1 MDKKVSI
8 YDLYKKEKT
17 ITILDNEK
25 NYTDILIRKLSQAD
39 REEAIGVFN
48 KKLTE
53 EKIKLE
59 KDILVARNIKSSLEI
74 FNKEQ
79 LIQGIVEIEKVARDA
94 IADLLPLEDEENL
107 SKEDRE
113 KKQEEEFNK
122 WHDLRKEE
130 LKKEN
135 NKELIEQ
142 LAQLRISSL
151 ATIAASVFYNYS
163 CISFMC
169 YEPQTKEKI
178 FKDYLDVGKV
188 LDKKIIEQLIKE
200 IDDFR
205 LVQTDKDIRKVAEDD
220 DFLSNG
226 ESGKS
231 STDSRITTKKK

>member
-1 MDKKVSI
+1 MSKKVSI

-17 ITILDNEK
+17 IKILDNEG

-39 REEAIGVFN
+39 REEAIDIFN

-59 KDILVARNIKSSLEI
+59 KDILATRNIKSSLEI

-79 LIQGIVEIEKVARDA
+79 LIQGIIEIEKTARNA
-94 IADLLPLEDEENL
+94 VADLLPLEDEENL

-122 WHDLRKEE
+122 WHGLRKKE
-130 LKKEN
+130 LEKEN

-142 LAQLRISSL
+142 LAQLRMSSL
-151 ATIAASVFYNYS
+151 STISASIFYNYS
-163 CISFMC
+163 CISSMC
-169 YEPQTKEKI
+169 YEPQTKKKI
-178 FKDYLDVGKV
+178 FKDYLDVRKV

-200 IDDFR
+200 IDELR
-205 LVQTDKDIRKVAEDD
+205 LVQTDKDIRNLAEDN

-226 ESGKS
+226 ESEKS
-231 STDSRITTKKK
+231 STDSLIMIKKK

>member
-1 MDKKVSI
+1 MSKKVSI
-8 YDLYKKEKT
+8 YDLYKKEK
-17 ITILDNEK
+17 IIKILDNEE

-59 KDILVARNIKSSLEI
+59 KDILATRNIKNSLEI

-79 LIQGIVEIEKVARDA
+79 LIQGIIEIEKAARNA
-94 IADLLPLEDEENL
+94 VADLLPLEDEENL
-107 SKEDRE
+107 SKENRE

-122 WHDLRKEE
+122 WHDLRKKE
-130 LKKEN
+130 LKKED

-142 LAQLRISSL
+142 LAQLRMSSL
-151 ATIAASVFYNYS
+151 STISASVFYNYS
-163 CISFMC
+163 CISSMC
-169 YEPQTKEKI
+169 YEPQTKDKI
-178 FKDYLDVGKV
+178 FKDYLDVGRV

-200 IDDFR
+200 IDEFR
-205 LVQTDKDIRKVAEDD
+205 LVQTDKDIRNLAEDS

-226 ESGKS
+226 GSEKS
-231 STDSRITTKKK
+231 STGSRIMTKKK

>member
-8 YDLYKKEKT
+8 YDLYKKEKV
-17 ITILDNEK
+17 IKISDNEGH
-25 NYTDILIRKLSQAD
+25 YADILIKKLSQAD
-39 REEAIGVFN
+39 REEAIGIFN

-59 KDILVARNIKSSLEI
+59 KDILASRNIKNSLEI

-79 LIQGIVEIEKVARDA
+79 LIQGIIEIEKAARNA
-94 IADLLPLEDEENL
+94 VADLLPLEDEENL
-107 SKEDRE
+107 SKENRE

-122 WHDLRKEE
+122 WYDLRKKE
-130 LKKEN
+130 LEKED

-142 LAQLRISSL
+142 LAQLRMSSL
-151 ATIAASVFYNYS
+151 STISASIFYNYS
-163 CISFMC
+163 CISSMC

-200 IDDFR
+200 IDEFR
-205 LVQTDKDIRKVAEDD
+205 LVQTDKDIRNLAEDN

-226 ESGKS
+226 ESEKS
-231 STDSRITTKKK
+231 STDSPITIEKK

>member
-1 MDKKVSI
+1 MSKKVSI

-17 ITILDNEK
+17 IKILDNEG
-25 NYTDILIRKLSQAD
+25 NYTDILIKKLSQAD

-59 KDILVARNIKSSLEI
+59 KDILAARNIKNSLEI

-79 LIQGIVEIEKVARDA
+79 LIQGIIEIEKATRNAV
-94 IADLLPLEDEENL
+94 ADLLPLEGEENL
-107 SKEDRE
+107 SKEDIE

-122 WHDLRKEE
+122 WHDLRKKE
-130 LKKEN
+130 LEKEN

-142 LAQLRISSL
+142 LAQLRMSSL
-151 ATIAASVFYNYS
+151 SVISASIFYNYS
-163 CISFMC
+163 CISSMC
-169 YEPQTKEKI
+169 CEPQTKERI

-200 IDDFR
+200 IDEFR
-205 LVQTDKDIRKVAEDD
+205 LVQTDKDIRNLAEDS

-226 ESGKS
+226 ESEKS
-231 STDSRITTKKK
+231 STDSHIIIEKK